1 MLTSKTFHKQSILRF
16 LRPVLPRLLAVPKLD
31 PSMASSPSLMAPW
44 SPSTSPLLPLSVPTT
59 SPPREPLL
67 DHLAQLH
74 LPWSNSTMLLDL
86 QVMRSSTMLKV
97 PLGRRHSI
105 TLLDPLEPRPSTR
118 LLARLVTSPSTT
130 LKALLEWKLSTMLLD
145 LLEPSLTTMLKALQ
159 ELWSLSTT
167 TLDLSWSLSITTLD
181 LAWSLSITTL
191 DLEWNLS
198 IIQAHMLL
206 LLPMRMM
213 VSATLVPST
222 STSS

>member
-1 MLTSKTFHKQSILRF
+1 M
-16 LRPVLPRLLAVPKLD
+16 LPRLLAVPKLD
-31 PSMASSPSLMAPW
+31 PMASSPSLMAPW

-97 PLGRRHSI
+97 PLERRHSI

-118 LLARLVTSPSTT
+118 LLAQLVTSPSTT

-167 TLDLSWSLSITTLD
+167 TLDLP
-181 LAWSLSITTL
+181 WSLSITTL